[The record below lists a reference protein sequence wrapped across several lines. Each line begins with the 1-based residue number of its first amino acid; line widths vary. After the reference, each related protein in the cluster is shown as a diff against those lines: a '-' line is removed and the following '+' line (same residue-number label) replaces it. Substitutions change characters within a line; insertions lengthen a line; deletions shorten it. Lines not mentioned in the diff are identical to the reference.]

1 MQSRASLLSLVNLCQ
16 NRDRTNHMDFPPT
29 GHVTLGQTC
38 QADGFAAARE
48 AADQARRR
56 QPMAEPGW
64 ALAFSGGQHDPAELL
79 RGFRAVLG
87 AIPIIGGCG
96 TGLITAAGAT
106 LTGYECGILLFPATL
121 MPARIVVADRLDE
134 DECAAGR
141 RLGAALREAPPQ
153 SVMLLFYDSIK
164 SSPPP
169 VLHIAS
175 QLLDGIYAGLGEY
188 RPILIGAGTLADMIL
203 HRSYVFDGQSA
214 RCHVAVAVAL
224 PTALTAHVTITHGCF
239 PSSDFLEITRIE
251 GPRVLELNG
260 QPALSLVAERLAM
273 TREALAAQ
281 QPLVALALG
290 EKHGD
295 PFSPFAEDQYVNR
308 LVIAADLADDA
319 LILFEADFQ
328 SGSRVQLMAYD
339 PRQMIESA
347 RAQTQA
353 LLGGLGDQPPLF
365 GLYLDCAGRSMA
377 FSGLDEDETAPVRA
391 QVGRRCPLLGFYSGV
406 EIAPFLGRSRPLDW
420 TGVLV
425 LFTWT
430 D

>member
-1 MQSRASLLSLVNLCQ
+1 M
-16 NRDRTNHMDFPPT
+16 
-29 GHVTLGQTC
+29 
-38 QADGFAAARE
+38 
-48 AADQARRR
+48 
-56 QPMAEPGW
+56 
-64 ALAFSGGQHDPAELL
+64 
-79 RGFRAVLG
+79 
-87 AIPIIGGCG
+87 
-96 TGLITAAGAT
+96 
-106 LTGYECGILLFPATL
+106 
-121 MPARIVVADRLDE
+121 
-134 DECAAGR
+134 
-141 RLGAALREAPPQ
+141 
-153 SVMLLFYDSIK
+153 
-164 SSPPP
+164 
-169 VLHIAS
+169 
-175 QLLDGIYAGLGEY
+175 
-188 RPILIGAGTLADMIL
+188 LIGAGTLADMNL

-214 RCHVAVAVAL
+214 RRHVAVAVAL
-224 PTALTAHVTITHGCF
+224 PTVLTAHVTITHGCF

-260 QPALSLVAERLAM
+260 RPALSLVAERLAM
-273 TREALAAQ
+273 PREALAAQ
-281 QPLVALALG
+281 QPLVALTLG

-295 PFSPFAEDQYVNR
+295 PFTPFAEDQYVNR

-353 LLGGLGDQPPLF
+353 LLSGLDDQPPLF
-365 GLYLDCAGRSMA
+365 GLYIDCAGRSMA
-377 FSGLDEDETAPVRA
+377 FIGLDEDETAPVRA